1 MNGIEPMKEAQA
13 VVDRRRAILH
23 GVRELLIG
31 NLHVRREPDEIDADT
46 PLFGTGLGLDSI
58 DAVELVVCLEGAF
71 GIVLGDDKELR
82 RKTRTVN
89 SIVDTVIDETAVHHG
104 T

>member
-1 MNGIEPMKEAQA
+1 MNRTEPMMKAQS
-13 VVDRRRAILH
+13 VVERRQEILH

-31 NLHVRREPDEIDADT
+31 NLHVRRDPDEIDPDS

-58 DAVELVVCLEGAF
+58 DAVELVVCLERTF

-89 SIVDTVIDETAVHHG
+89 SIIDTVVLATGEQRGA
-104 T
+104 

>member
-1 MNGIEPMKEAQA
+1 MNGTELLKQAQV
-13 VVDRRRAILH
+13 VVDRRQEILQ

-31 NLHVRREPDEIDADT
+31 NLHVRREPDEIDPDS

-58 DAVELVVCLEGAF
+58 DAVELVVCLERAF

-89 SIVDTVIDETAVHHG
+89 SIVDTVVAETGAQRG